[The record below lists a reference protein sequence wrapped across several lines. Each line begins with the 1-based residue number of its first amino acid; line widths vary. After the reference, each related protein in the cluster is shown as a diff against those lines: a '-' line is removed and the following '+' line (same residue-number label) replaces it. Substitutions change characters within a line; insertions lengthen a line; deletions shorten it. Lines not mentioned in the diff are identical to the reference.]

1 MLGIACKAYR
11 PAWPRTRACSMQCYD
26 AACSMQGDA
35 MSFMRV
41 IQPFAFAYFI
51 QAPHAILISTRKAT
65 VKPPQCERARVK
77 QARVRTHLAS
87 LGIETCLTPQWKL
100 KP

>member
-11 PAWPRTRACSMQCYD
+11 PAWPRTRACSMQH
-26 AACSMQGDA
+26 AGRWRMG
-35 MSFMRV
+35 V
-41 IQPFAFAYFI
+41 IQPFAFAYLI